1 MSDYTLA
8 SNWSAKEAAAAA
20 IDGDDLQTEF
30 ETAQTAINS
39 KVENVPSPTDGN
51 LTKTD
56 GTGAVLDSGLKTA
69 KTPQVDATVTF
80 EKEVVFSA
88 VVDNTSGGSKTIDWT
103 AGNKQKYTLTS
114 NGTLTFTA
122 PSGACSLIL
131 KITNSGGART
141 ITWPASVDWPSSSI
155 PDPSGSGKID
165 IYTFF
170 YDGTTYYGG
179 VSPDY

>member
-39 KVENVPSPTDGN
+39 KVESVPSPTDGN

-114 NGTLTFTA
+114 GGTLTFTA
-122 PSGACSLIL
+122 PSGPCSLIL
-131 KITNSGGART
+131 KITNSGASRA
-141 ITWPASVDWPSSSI
+141 IVWPATVEWPDSSQ
-155 PDPSGSGKID
+155 PEESGTGKID
-165 IYTFF
+165 IYSFF
-170 YDGTTYYGG
+170 YDGTNYWGG
-179 VSPDY
+179 ASLNY